1 MFSRKLL
8 DRFRM
13 RTTLLVPLLLVS
25 FGWTVVSLLIL
36 RVIVEQQTRTELS
49 SDLGHSVT
57 TYANLQRDR
66 GDMLRRESS
75 LLADLPPLKAF
86 MTSGDQP
93 TIADAG
99 TEFWQNSGSDL
110 FVLFSSDGTLVAA
123 YRKGAL
129 TDPEVLQQL
138 VAPHFSD
145 MQTPFYIVFDG
156 SLYQVAVQPIV
167 FGGQTNGTGLGYLA
181 MGYALDDR
189 VAHQVSQAAAAE
201 VAFTDGNSLV
211 AGTLQSGLEH
221 ELQIAMPQLQNS
233 TNGITLTLGKERYL
247 ATSVP
252 LTLIGV
258 QTGPQPQLIVLKSF
272 NQGQELLQRVN
283 RWVATLG
290 ILALA
295 VGLLILLSISRSITR
310 PLASLIAGARAVGAG
325 DYSVQLSDRGA
336 EEVRELSRAFDRM
349 RVELQQSQKEL
360 VQAERLATIG
370 RMASSISHDL
380 RHYLSAMY
388 ANAEFMTEPALPQP
402 EREELLSEVRTAVH
416 GMTELLDSL
425 LLFTQTGRALHCEFE
440 SAALI
445 LQRAVAM
452 LRSHPAAQG
461 VKVSIEG
468 LSSLT
473 AYVDGKKLGRAVYNL
488 LLNGCEAARNT
499 AINPA
504 VTLTLA
510 EDESFIRIHI
520 ADNGAGVPTEL
531 ERTMF
536 LPFVTEGKAS
546 GSGLGLTL
554 TEQIAAEHGGYI
566 HYGRT
571 DTNLTLFSIVLP
583 KSTVQPQF
591 TSLSAD
597 KVEAAQ

>member
-1 MFSRKLL
+1 
-8 DRFRM
+8 M

-25 FGWTVVSLLIL
+25 VGWTVVSLLIL
-36 RVIVEQQTRTELS
+36 RVIVEQQTRAELS

-75 LLADLPPLKAF
+75 LLADLPSLKAL
-86 MTSGDQP
+86 MTSGDQL

-99 TEFWQNSGSDL
+99 TEFWQISGSDL
-110 FVLFSSDGTLVAA
+110 FALFSSDGSLAAA
-123 YRKGAL
+123 YRKGTPINPASL
-129 TDPEVLQQL
+129 EQAVGTRF
-138 VAPHFSD
+138 AD
-145 MQTPFYIVFDG
+145 MQTPFYVVLDG
-156 SLYQVAVQPIV
+156 SLYEVAIQPII
-167 FGGQTNGTGLGYLA
+167 FGGHANGTQLGYLA

-189 VAHQVSQAAAAE
+189 VAQQVSQAAAAE
-201 VAFTDGNSLV
+201 VAFTYGSTLL
-211 AGTLQSGLEH
+211 AGTLKPDLER
-221 ELQIAMPQLQNS
+221 ELQAAMPQLQS
-233 TNGITLTLGKERYL
+233 TANGTTLTLGSGRYL
-247 ATSVP
+247 ATEVP
-252 LTLIGV
+252 LTLNNA
-258 QTGPQPQLIVLKSF
+258 QTGRHPQLIVLKSF
-272 NQGQELLQRVN
+272 SQGQELLRRVN

-325 DYSVQLSDRGA
+325 DYSVQLSDSGA

-388 ANAEFMTEPALPQP
+388 ANAEFLTEPALPQP
-402 EREELLSEVRTAVH
+402 EREELLAEVRTAVH

-425 LLFTQTGRALHCEFE
+425 LLFTQTGRALHSEFE
-440 SAALI
+440 SVALI

-452 LRSHPAAQG
+452 LRSHPAARG

-473 AYVDGKKLGRAVYNL
+473 AYVDSKKLGRAVYNL
-488 LLNGCEAARNT
+488 LLNGCEAARDSASPPT
-499 AINPA
+499 

-510 EDESFIRIHI
+510 EDECFIRIHI
-520 ADNGAGVPTEL
+520 SDNGAGVPKSL

-546 GSGLGLTL
+546 GIGLGLTL

-571 DTNLTLFSIVLP
+571 AGNLTLFSIVLP
-583 KSTVQPQF
+583 KSTIQPQF
-591 TSLSAD
+591 SSPSAD
-597 KVEAAQ
+597 KVETAQ